1 MGASSVHFGL
11 FNLMTQREASKSPRE
26 IYSEMIEQVR
36 LGDEL
41 DYEVAWFAEHH
52 FSNYCLCPSP
62 LTMATHMAAHTSRIK
77 LGPAVIVA
85 PLYEPVRMLEDI
97 SVLDVLSDGRAV
109 IGFGSGYQQYEFEK
123 FGVELQTGRDRF
135 LEVLD
140 IYERF
145 VDSEALEYHGEY
157 YTIPETYFRV
167 RPMQSRPPVY
177 VAGLG
182 GDPVT
187 QRLIHERG
195 YVPFF
200 TTGWSTVEQM
210 SEVRQ
215 KVTRAHEDAGGTA
228 EDAPYACQMYVHVT
242 DSRQQALKACEGA
255 RYIRRVAMA
264 MRHGYGELDGSFLR
278 EMPAP
283 DEPELE
289 VMLDRMVIGDP
300 QTCAERLVTI
310 CKALR
315 PNHISLFMQIP
326 GIPQQEIM
334 ASIERFATEV
344 RPLLE
349 RELGSVSGF
358 GPADP
363 RLA

>member
-1 MGASSVHFGL
+1 MHFGL
-11 FNLMTQREASKSPRE
+11 FNLMTQRDPGKAPRE
-26 IYSEMIEQVR
+26 IYNEMVEQVK
-36 LGDEL
+36 LADEL

-62 LTMATHMAAHTSRIK
+62 LTMATYLAAHTSRIK

-123 FGVELQTGRDRF
+123 FGVELARGRDTF

-140 IYERF
+140 IYEKF
-145 VDSEALEYHGEY
+145 IGNESLEHQGQR
-157 YTIPETYFRV
+157 YTIPETHFRV
-167 RPMQSRPPVY
+167 RPLQQRPQVY

-182 GDPVT
+182 GDPHT
-187 QRLIHERG
+187 QRLIHERA
-195 YVPFF
+195 YIPIF

-210 SEVRQ
+210 SELRG
-215 KVTRAHEDAGGTA
+215 KVTRAHLEAGGSEA
-228 EDAPYACQMYVHVT
+228 SAPYACQMYVHIT
-242 DSRQQALKACEGA
+242 DSKDEALKACEGA

-264 MRHGYGELDGSFLR
+264 MRHQYGELDGSFLR
-278 EMPAP
+278 ETPAQ
-283 DEPELE
+283 DEPPLDTMLE
-289 VMLDRMVIGDP
+289 RMVIGDVE
-300 QTCAERLVTI
+300 TVAERLTSI

-326 GIPQQEIM
+326 GIAHDRIM
-334 ASIERFATEV
+334 NSMERFTTHV

-349 RELGSVSGF
+349 RELGPIGAF
-358 GPADP
+358 GPGDP
-363 RLA
+363 VRA